1 MKYFIVLACLL
12 VAAEAYTKSGSPF
25 KTKKYKCVEVSDDE
39 EIQIVP
45 KKKSASSKYP
55 WKAEEEKVNRRNEN
69 SRSTESIE
77 MPMARKVLT
86 KKIIATTPPTISDVQ
101 RDAKGRPLILSPEHC
116 KQVEH
121 YSKMYGVKDV
131 LGWVQNNCSFAKM
144 YVPGATCE
152 EINILV
158 ASCYK
163 KRN

>member
-12 VAAEAYTKSGSPF
+12 VAAEAYSKSGNPF
-25 KTKKYKCVEVSDDE
+25 KTKKYKCVEISDDE
-39 EIQIVP
+39 EIQVVP
-45 KKKSASSKYP
+45 KKKVATSKYP

-77 MPMARKVLT
+77 MPIARGVKT
-86 KKIIATTPPTISDVQ
+86 QKIIATTQPTVSDVQ

-116 KQVEH
+116 EKAERYAKQ
-121 YSKMYGVKDV
+121 YGVKDM
-131 LGWVQNNCSFAKM
+131 LGFVEKNCSFAKM
-144 YVPGATCE
+144 FVPTATCE

-163 KRN
+163 NRN